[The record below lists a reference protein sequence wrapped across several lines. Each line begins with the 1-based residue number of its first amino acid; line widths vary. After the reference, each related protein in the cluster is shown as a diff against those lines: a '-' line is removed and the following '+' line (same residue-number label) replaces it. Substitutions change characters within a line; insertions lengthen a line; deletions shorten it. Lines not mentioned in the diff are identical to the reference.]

1 MTNVQVGAEGDLLT
15 IRVDLAE
22 VARDFARQLME
33 CQRESE
39 LAHQR
44 WKESEWFLG
53 EARATIAGL
62 EAQLLTRAEAQAQL
76 EAGQQDLTARL
87 EAAQQ
92 DLTARLQE
100 AELQRDEAGRSL
112 DELRRAYEEL
122 LRQTTSL
129 TDELA
134 QANARIEAM
143 AQGDLEQLGVR
154 APGERRRAS
163 RARRADITVEI
174 QRPDGAVLFQGPLR
188 DISRTGMGFAC
199 DQLGNGAP
207 ELLWVTLHPNGL
219 QRPIEAI
226 ARLAWLRQED
236 GNGSYAGGYELLDVS
251 PGSRGAFE
259 EVLEHSA

>member
-15 IRVDLAE
+15 IRVDMAE
-22 VARDFARQLME
+22 VARDFAQRLAE
-33 CQRESE
+33 CQQAGEQAR
-39 LAHQR
+39 QR
-44 WKESEWFLG
+44 WEESEWFLG
-53 EARATIAGL
+53 EARATIAQL
-62 EAQLLTRAEAQAQL
+62 EAQLQTRAEAEQH
-76 EAGQQDLTARL
+76 LT
-87 EAAQQ
+87 
-92 DLTARLQE
+92 TRLQE
-100 AELQRDEAGRSL
+100 AELQRDEAARGL
-112 DELRRAYEEL
+112 DELRKAYDEL
-122 LRQTTSL
+122 LLQTSSL

-134 QANARIEAM
+134 QAQSRIEATIQTDF
-143 AQGDLEQLGVR
+143 AQLGVR

-219 QRPIEAI
+219 ERPIEAI

-236 GNGSYAGGYELLDVS
+236 GNGSYAGGCELLDVS

>member
-15 IRVDLAE
+15 IRVDMAE
-22 VARDFARQLME
+22 VAKEFARQQAE
-33 CQRESE
+33 CQQASE
-39 LAHQR
+39 QARQR
-44 WKESEWFLG
+44 WEESEWFLG
-53 EARATIAGL
+53 EARSTIAGL
-62 EAQLLTRAEAQAQL
+62 EAQLQTRAEAQAHLTTQL
-76 EAGQQDLTARL
+76 QD
-87 EAAQQ
+87 
-92 DLTARLQE
+92 
-100 AELQRDEAGRSL
+100 AELQRDEAARGL

-122 LRQTTSL
+122 LRQTTHL

-134 QANARIEAM
+134 QAYAKVEAT
-143 AQGDLEQLGVR
+143 AQVDAEELGVR
-154 APGERRRAS
+154 AAGERRRAS

-174 QRPDGAVLFQGPLR
+174 QRPDGAVLFHGPLR

-219 QRPIEAI
+219 ERPIEAI

-236 GNGSYAGGYELLDVS
+236 GNGSYAGGCELLDVS

>member
-22 VARDFARQLME
+22 VARDFARQLMD
-33 CQRESE
+33 CQQAGDHAR
-39 LAHQR
+39 QR
-44 WKESEWFLG
+44 WEESEWFLG

-62 EAQLLTRAEAQAQL
+62 EAQLETRAGTQAQL
-76 EAGQQDLTARL
+76 EAAEQDLATRL
-87 EAAQQ
+87 LE
-92 DLTARLQE
+92 T
-100 AELQRDEAGRSL
+100 ELQRDEAGRSL
-112 DELRRAYEEL
+112 DELRRAYEDL
-122 LRQTTSL
+122 LRQTSTL

-134 QANARIEAM
+134 QAQARIEAM

-199 DQLGNGAP
+199 EQLGNGAP

-236 GNGSYAGGYELLDVS
+236 GNGSYAGGCELLDVS

>member
-15 IRVDLAE
+15 IRVDMAE
-22 VARDFARQLME
+22 VARELGHRLAE
-33 CQRESE
+33 CQQASE
-39 LAHQR
+39 QVRQR
-44 WKESEWFLG
+44 WEESEWFLG
-53 EARATIAGL
+53 EARASITGL
-62 EAQLLTRAEAQAQL
+62 EAQLQAHAEAH
-76 EAGQQDLTARL
+76 QDLT
-87 EAAQQ
+87 
-92 DLTARLQE
+92 TRLQE
-100 AELQRDEAGRSL
+100 AELQRDEATRSL
-112 DELRRAYEEL
+112 DELRKAYDEL
-122 LRQTTSL
+122 LHQTSHL

-134 QANARIEAM
+134 QAHAKIEAT
-143 AQGDLEQLGVR
+143 AQPDIEQLGVR
-154 APGERRRAS
+154 GPGERRRAS

-219 QRPIEAI
+219 ERRPIEAI

-236 GNGSYAGGYELLDVS
+236 GNGSYAGGCELLDVS